1 MTWIKTIRP
10 EDADPPLLDLLLKT
24 RAMYPPEYATP
35 VTSVAGESVIV
46 SHTLI
51 PKAMHHAFALLAELM
66 RPELPLERRHHE
78 MIATVVSAAN
88 RCFY

>member
-10 EDADPPLLDLLLKT
+10 EDADPSLLELLQKT
-24 RAMYPPEYATP
+24 RAMYPPEYAMP
-35 VTSVAGESVIV
+35 APHVGDESIV
-46 SHTLI
+46 SYHTLI

-78 MIATVVSAAN
+78 MIATVVSSAN